1 MKILL
6 VWPAQQQSIAAPFMK
21 RIQRSLGFLPPLGV
35 LSLASWIK
43 ERTSHSVSV
52 LDAYRAQ
59 MTHEEVIGEI
69 KRINPDA
76 VGISAVTHAWPDVL
90 ELAKLIKG
98 YSSNII
104 VIIGG
109 PHCALYPLESL
120 EHDNI
125 DYAVSGEG
133 EIPFSLLLD
142 RLDSGRRDTEGI
154 PAVMRRGDARKT
166 NFIFENLDDLP
177 IADRSL
183 TDWRSYCSV
192 VSRRPPT
199 TAIMSSRGCPFSCN
213 FCNTAGG
220 KRFRTFSSERILRE
234 IEHCLNLGISEFFF
248 FDEHFACKR
257 ERVME
262 FCRNVKLRGWDI
274 SWDIRARVDSVD
286 EDMLKT
292 MAGAGCSRIQYGIEA
307 GTERVLGILNKKITL
322 AQAEEAVR
330 LTKKAG
336 IACYA
341 DFMIGS
347 PGETVDEMLETINFA
362 RRLSLDYVHFSV
374 LMLLPGTP
382 FYKKALDEGVLAND
396 VWGEFVLQPYEGFT
410 PPYWEK
416 ELTRPE
422 LDKMLSMA
430 MRKVCFSPGFIVR
443 RLKSISSWGMLY
455 RQAKAGLALLKH

>member
-6 VWPAQQQSIAAPFMK
+6 VWPAQRQSIASPFMK

-43 ERTSHSVSV
+43 EKTSHSVSV

-59 MTHEEVIGEI
+59 MPHEDVLEEI
-69 KRINPDA
+69 KRLNPGA

-90 ELAKLIKG
+90 ELARLIKE
-98 YSSNII
+98 YDSSIIII
-104 VIIGG
+104 VGG
-109 PHCALYPLESL
+109 PHCTLFSLESL
-120 EHDNI
+120 EHENI

-142 RLDSGRRDTEGI
+142 RLESGRRDTEGI
-154 PAVMRRGDARKT
+154 PSVMRRGDARKA
-166 NFIFENLDDLP
+166 NFIFENLDELP
-177 IADRSL
+177 VADRSL
-183 TDWRSYCSV
+183 TDWKSYCSV

-199 TAIMSSRGCPFSCN
+199 TAIMSSRGCPFACN

-248 FDEHFACKR
+248 FDEHFACRR

-262 FCRNVKLRGWDI
+262 FCRAVKSRGWDI

-286 EDMLKT
+286 EDMLKE
-292 MAGAGCSRIQYGIEA
+292 MASAGCSRIQYGIEA
-307 GTERVLGILNKKITL
+307 GTQRVLDILNKKITVSQ
-322 AQAEEAVR
+322 AQEAVR

-336 IACYA
+336 ISCYA
-341 DFMIGS
+341 DFMIGA
-347 PGETVDEMLETINFA
+347 PGEKVEEMLETIEFA
-362 RRLSLDYVHFSV
+362 RHLPLDYVHFSV

-382 FYKKALDEGVLAND
+382 FYKKALHEGVLADD
-396 VWGEFVLQPYEGFT
+396 VWTEFVRHPYEGFA

-416 ELTRPE
+416 ELSKAE
-422 LDKMLSMA
+422 LDKMLSAA
-430 MRKVCFSPGFIVR
+430 MRKVCFSPGFIIR
-443 RLKSISSWGMLY
+443 RLKSISSWGMLC